1 MQSFPE
7 RNVFMDYLAGH
18 YSEDQICA
26 HLQGLCEMMWMGLR
40 LIEYKLLCIKMITCT
55 WIEKNKIKHTIISDS
70 RSQLL
75 KLRVALV
82 MLWLGATISWLG
94 D

>member
-1 MQSFPE
+1 MQSCPE
-7 RNVFMDYLAGH
+7 RNVVMDYLAGH

-26 HLQGLCEMMWMGLR
+26 HLQGLCEMMKMGLR
-40 LIEYKLLCIKMITCT
+40 LIDYELLCIKITCT
-55 WIEKNKIKHTIISDS
+55 WIEKNKIKHTISSDS
-70 RSQLL
+70 RSQIL

-82 MLWLGATISWLG
+82 MFWLGATISWLG